1 MTERVIGELS
11 SRPEIKRPTLPLW
24 QNVLVI
30 ILTLTYLICEL
41 AFNSRLLDLVGSLST
56 PDEIHS
62 MERYGRALTAIA
74 RPCWYCSWCWA
85 AMPG

>member
-30 ILTLTYLICEL
+30 ILTLTYLWI
-41 AFNSRLLDLVGSLST
+41 
-56 PDEIHS
+56 
-62 MERYGRALTAIA
+62 
-74 RPCWYCSWCWA
+74 W
-85 AMPG
+85 